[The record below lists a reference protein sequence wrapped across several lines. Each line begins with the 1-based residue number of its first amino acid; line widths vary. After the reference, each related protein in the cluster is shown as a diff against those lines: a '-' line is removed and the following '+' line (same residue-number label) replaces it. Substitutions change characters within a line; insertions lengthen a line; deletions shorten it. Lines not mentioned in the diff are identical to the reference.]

1 VDRCALFVDA
11 GYILADGAM
20 AVHGTRHRESVSWNY
35 AGLLQFLGSVAREW
49 TGLPLLRCYWYE
61 ATVEGRRSAEH
72 DALADLPGVKLRL
85 GRMRPGRREG
95 VESEIHRDLTT
106 LARNGA
112 LQDALVVSAEEDLAQ
127 VIADVQDL
135 GLRVTLIHLTVD
147 GNWTISRAL
156 RQECDDVVE
165 VNEAHLR
172 PYVELVVGAEPLR
185 EDERHAVGA
194 HSGRPLTNGHGHV
207 GPLGQQQAL
216 PAGSHPA
223 PPEIYTGPVIAEYQ
237 RTAQPALNGQPDTP
251 QLASASGPSAP
262 AGVTPPGPQAGQP
275 QAHQPGQPQV
285 PQPGQPQAAQPGQPQ
300 APQPGQPPM
309 PRRRQA
315 RTTAPAPAGSTPQG
329 MAVIEPSP
337 GIHTRP
343 AMPAAQQSMPAGQP
357 RPAMPAA
364 QQAAPAAQH
373 AAPAAQPAPAPGPE
387 PGSSRAMAQQVP
399 QQNMPQQAMSQ
410 QGQPQQAM
418 SQGVPQPAAAPGMAG
433 QPGPQPAAPLPQRT
447 PPPSAQPRTQNPG
460 AAPAAAG
467 VPPASQPGPPSP
479 PGLMDQHP
487 APGPPGMPPSPAQ
500 HGHPGTA
507 PHQTAPPGVSVG
519 QPGYP
524 APPAYQG
531 PGLGAAPTPAGPGG
545 PGTPGAPGAAGAP
558 GTGPGGQGQSD
569 PRQAV
574 AGLQPAPALAALPD
588 PAMGQAGPAGPAMPT
603 GGSVPPGPAGPAAP
617 SQQQAP
623 GASQD
628 YPAPARTG
636 RFTRGS
642 QDQRATQQF
651 PGAPADQA
659 AAGAAYPPQQ
669 APYGAPEPA
678 GSHPPAVQ
686 QTSIS
691 LPDAVQAA
699 HDEGFTFGQSVA
711 HEAPALWL
719 EAVLARKPR
728 MPSDLEARLLQ
739 DSALPIDSLLHDEVR
754 HALRRGFWDALER
767 ARS

>member
-11 GYILADGAM
+11 GYVLADGAM

-35 AGLLQFLGSVAREW
+35 AGLLQFLGSVARER

-127 VIADVQDL
+127 VITDVQDL
-135 GLRVTLIHLTVD
+135 GLRVTLIHITVD

-156 RQECDDVVE
+156 RQECDDIVE

-194 HSGRPLTNGHGHV
+194 HSGRPLTNGHGHA

-237 RTAQPALNGQPDTP
+237 RTAQPAVNGQPGSP
-251 QLASASGPSAP
+251 QSASASGPSAP
-262 AGVTPPGPQAGQP
+262 AGMTPSGPQAGQP
-275 QAHQPGQPQV
+275 EAHQSGQPQV
-285 PQPGQPQAAQPGQPQ
+285 SQTGQPQ
-300 APQPGQPPM
+300 APQPGQPQAPQPEQPPM
-309 PRRRQA
+309 PRRRQP
-315 RTTAPAPAGSTPQG
+315 RTTAPAPAGSPQQG
-329 MAVIEPSP
+329 M
-337 GIHTRP
+337 
-343 AMPAAQQSMPAGQP
+343 
-357 RPAMPAA
+357 
-364 QQAAPAAQH
+364 
-373 AAPAAQPAPAPGPE
+373 
-387 PGSSRAMAQQVP
+387 P
-399 QQNMPQQAMSQ
+399 QQNMSQQAMPQQAVSQ
-410 QGQPQQAM
+410 GVPQ
-418 SQGVPQPAAAPGMAG
+418 QGVPQPAAAPGMAG
-433 QPGPQPAAPLPQRT
+433 QPGPQPAAPMPQRT
-447 PPPSAQPRTQNPG
+447 PTSSAQPRTQNSG
-460 AAPAAAG
+460 ATPAAVG
-467 VPPASQPGPPSP
+467 VPPASQPGPPSR
-479 PGLMDQHP
+479 PGPMGQHR
-487 APGPPGMPPSPAQ
+487 APGQPGMPPSPAQ
-500 HGHPGTA
+500 HSHPGAA
-507 PHQTAPPGVSVG
+507 PHQTAPPGVQAG

-531 PGLGAAPTPAGPGG
+531 PGPGAAGAPAG

-558 GTGPGGQGQSD
+558 GTGPGGQGQTD
-569 PRQAV
+569 PHQAV
-574 AGLQPAPALAALPD
+574 AGPQPAPALAALPD
-588 PAMGQAGPAGPAMPT
+588 PAMGQAGPAGPALPP
-603 GGSVPPGPAGPAAP
+603 GGGGPGAPPPGGPAGPAAP
-617 SQQQAP
+617 SPQQAP
-623 GASQD
+623 GASQG

-642 QDQRATQQF
+642 QDQPTAQQF
-651 PGAPADQA
+651 PGPPADQPEA
-659 AAGAAYPPQQ
+659 AAGAAYSSQQ
-669 APYGAPEPA
+669 GPYGGPQSA
-678 GSHPPAVQ
+678 GSHPPVVQ

-699 HDEGFTFGQSVA
+699 HDEGFTFGLSVA